1 MSCVNSCGFLN
12 YKCWLLGKELCR
24 DETLAEQD
32 VATYPSSIS
41 KTCTENC
48 DLVAKCHTFLV
59 DKERLTCD
67 GDKNAGFNGLDAVSQ
82 GVKTPA
88 DVCFFHGAIT
98 AEEHNAINFNYVL
111 TPEQQEQAKTRSEE
125 CRQQP
130 FYHQYCMKGCNVESY
145 DDSTPTCA
153 EALDGRA
160 KPGCMYM
167 GDTETGT
174 VYYQDMDIHLYFMS
188 GTSDGRRVS
197 GDIVANPYQKLY
209 KDNRKDENVGKNL
222 WKEVVERVKVEWP
235 NAKEN
240 QYGKMRI
247 DKS

>member
-1 MSCVNSCGFLN
+1 MKHIGCFKSRKLEEKTTSFYRVGANNGPHVFFFLLYNKKLKMSCVNSCGFLN

-98 AEEHNAINFNYVL
+98 AEEHNAINFNYVEYKL
-111 TPEQQEQAKTRSEE
+111 DEHFNRFEFYEE
-125 CRQQP
+125 FGGNATFPQVTINGQK
-130 FYHQYCMKGCNVESY
+130 MGG
-145 DDSTPTCA
+145 CA
-153 EALDGRA
+153 E
-160 KPGCMYM
+160 
-167 GDTETGT
+167 T
-174 VYYQDMDIHLYFMS
+174 VKYLREHNM
-188 GTSDGRRVS
+188 V
-197 GDIVANPYQKLY
+197 
-209 KDNRKDENVGKNL
+209 
-222 WKEVVERVKVEWP
+222 
-235 NAKEN
+235 
-240 QYGKMRI
+240 
-247 DKS
+247 